1 MSYISSSITCHSVFF
16 KLNIQKYELGKC
28 GNRISWNIFN
38 GIVMGP
44 NSLFHNEIMLK
55 RVIDLLHKQHRE
67 SFKFLRHPDLFLHMV
82 ECRPTGTFL
91 SIIPSQSAMNL
102 SQDEDLSTTYLF
114 SSFLLAVLQE
124 ACLPKFHTMLGF
136 KIDSLRI
143 FLLSHTIKGTH
154 SSTSIFQWQL
164 HFNLYD

>member
-1 MSYISSSITCHSVFF
+1 MVIACQGHSCIMNTLKAFFKIPSFTIVYLLRVFILFWWGVCTNYSVF
-16 KLNIQKYELGKC
+16 
-28 GNRISWNIFN
+28 
-38 GIVMGP
+38 
-44 NSLFHNEIMLK
+44 
-55 RVIDLLHKQHRE
+55 
-67 SFKFLRHPDLFLHMV
+67 HPSHFLHMV

-136 KIDSLRI
+136 RIDYFRI
-143 FLLSHTIKGTH
+143 FLLSQQSQPKLK
-154 SSTSIFQWQL
+154 SKQ
-164 HFNLYD
+164 

>member
-1 MSYISSSITCHSVFF
+1 MDDCLINKPSNRDLSWLNCIS
-16 KLNIQKYELGKC
+16 N
-28 GNRISWNIFN
+28 
-38 GIVMGP
+38 
-44 NSLFHNEIMLK
+44 
-55 RVIDLLHKQHRE
+55 
-67 SFKFLRHPDLFLHMV
+67 FLRHPDLFLHMV

-136 KIDSLRI
+136 RIDSFRI
-143 FLLSHTIKGTH
+143 FLLSQQSQPKLK
-154 SSTSIFQWQL
+154 SKQ
-164 HFNLYD
+164 

>member
-1 MSYISSSITCHSVFF
+1 MAKTWISEDQMSWNHISGF
-16 KLNIQKYELGKC
+16 KLF
-28 GNRISWNIFN
+28 SWNHVEMDDWLLN
-38 GIVMGP
+38 
-44 NSLFHNEIMLK
+44 K
-55 RVIDLLHKQHRE
+55 RSNRDLDRLNC
-67 SFKFLRHPDLFLHMV
+67 FLNFLRHPADLFLHMV

-136 KIDSLRI
+136 KIDSFRI
-143 FLLSHTIKGTH
+143 FLLSQQSQPKLK
-154 SSTSIFQWQL
+154 SKK
-164 HFNLYD
+164 

>member
-1 MSYISSSITCHSVFF
+1 
-16 KLNIQKYELGKC
+16 
-28 GNRISWNIFN
+28 
-38 GIVMGP
+38 
-44 NSLFHNEIMLK
+44 
-55 RVIDLLHKQHRE
+55 
-67 SFKFLRHPDLFLHMV
+67 MV

-136 KIDSLRI
+136 RIDSFRI
-143 FLLSHTIKGTH
+143 FFAITTKLVKVKQNVELSNSPVKHCNLHPTIGKLLW
-154 SSTSIFQWQL
+154 F
-164 HFNLYD
+164 